1 MEGCRQ
7 KVVKVLGEKKPVQ
20 KGMSEVHSYLV
31 FRDWW
36 SSAGT
41 KLSCWKMDSWSAM
54 ESSMGHTPQQHPKQ
68 KLWVPDREQNPKP
81 TTNNIEREMMRAAL
95 CMANGKFST
104 QLLIWR
110 QLVRLVQAKGQ
121 NPMIKFNTR
130 VEEEEVT
137 APNNNIIQ

>member
-1 MEGCRQ
+1 
-7 KVVKVLGEKKPVQ
+7 
-20 KGMSEVHSYLV
+20 MS
-31 FRDWW
+31 
-36 SSAGT
+36 
-41 KLSCWKMDSWSAM
+41 
-54 ESSMGHTPQQHPKQ
+54 
-68 KLWVPDREQNPKP
+68 
-81 TTNNIEREMMRAAL
+81 AAL